1 MKTPLK
7 TLRGFAATRH
17 ERKERRIR
25 SLTQADELAQATQ
38 DMVDMRDC
46 YDGLLSAAAATANS
60 AYEFSESLQE
70 MGECILEK
78 TSLSDDEETGK
89 VLLMLGKVQF
99 QFHKLLDSYRS
110 HINQT
115 ITVPSESLLN
125 ELNVVEDMKRQ
136 CDEKR
141 ESYDQLIKKYTEK
154 GNLRGAKGECFSSHQ
169 LQAAYDEYDEG
180 ANVFVLRMKSLRQ
193 GQSRSLLTQAARHH
207 AAQISFF
214 RKALKYLEE
223 IEPHVKLVTEQ
234 QYIDY
239 HFSGLEDDDEDDAIN
254 DGDHDSK
261 DDSESHD
268 GELSFDLGQNELE
281 YVSANSMELDNTDVT
296 FPQVAKPDLAKENL
310 ERNIGGTPFAFRR
323 ETRVSSKSAP
333 LHAELKHDPTERA
346 IPISSSPSYKIHSY
360 VLPTPD
366 NTETSVPVKS
376 NLEAPQTRQPNL
388 RSKANLW
395 HSSPLD
401 KNKYEKP
408 GPAEKL
414 SGPMIFSAQP
424 ILRQG
429 DNNPK
434 PSRLSPPLS
443 GRSSPQLDPS
453 AHSSPQLD
461 PSAAS
466 DAKKAKRQAFSG
478 PLIGKPGPNNPH
490 FSASGSVAFQGFP
503 QFSGPLLRTPLS
515 QSSSTPKLG
524 SHASPSSIST
534 PKISEL
540 HELPR
545 PPAHLPSTR
554 PLRGIVHSGP
564 LVSRGP
570 GPSTNK
576 ASVSPVA
583 STLPMPP
590 PVLPRSYSIPSSGQI
605 ETAHVSKPSKDFA
618 SPPLT
623 PEAISNSVEPPPPAT

>member
-207 AAQISFF
+207 AAQ
-214 RKALKYLEE
+214 
-223 IEPHVKLVTEQ
+223 V
-234 QYIDY
+234 
-239 HFSGLEDDDEDDAIN
+239 
-254 DGDHDSK
+254 
-261 DDSESHD
+261 
-268 GELSFDLGQNELE
+268 
-281 YVSANSMELDNTDVT
+281 
-296 FPQVAKPDLAKENL
+296 
-310 ERNIGGTPFAFRR
+310 PF
-323 ETRVSSKSAP
+323 
-333 LHAELKHDPTERA
+333 LC
-346 IPISSSPSYKIHSY
+346 
-360 VLPTPD
+360 
-366 NTETSVPVKS
+366 
-376 NLEAPQTRQPNL
+376 
-388 RSKANLW
+388 
-395 HSSPLD
+395 
-401 KNKYEKP
+401 
-408 GPAEKL
+408 
-414 SGPMIFSAQP
+414 
-424 ILRQG
+424 
-429 DNNPK
+429 
-434 PSRLSPPLS
+434 
-443 GRSSPQLDPS
+443 
-453 AHSSPQLD
+453 
-461 PSAAS
+461 
-466 DAKKAKRQAFSG
+466 
-478 PLIGKPGPNNPH
+478 
-490 FSASGSVAFQGFP
+490 
-503 QFSGPLLRTPLS
+503 
-515 QSSSTPKLG
+515 
-524 SHASPSSIST
+524 
-534 PKISEL
+534 
-540 HELPR
+540 
-545 PPAHLPSTR
+545 
-554 PLRGIVHSGP
+554 
-564 LVSRGP
+564 
-570 GPSTNK
+570 
-576 ASVSPVA
+576 
-583 STLPMPP
+583 
-590 PVLPRSYSIPSSGQI
+590 
-605 ETAHVSKPSKDFA
+605 
-618 SPPLT
+618 
-623 PEAISNSVEPPPPAT
+623 